1 MEDNLMQNE
10 TVIELGLFTVCVALF
25 IIFIAV
31 AGGCTSVPQTGE
43 RTWHEPIEK
52 GVE

>member
-1 MEDNLMQNE
+1 MNNE
-10 TVIELGLFTVCVALF
+10 TAIEIGLFAVCIALF
-25 IIFIAV
+25 IIFLAV

-43 RTWHEPIEK
+43 RSWNPPIEK